1 MISLMR
7 AWTSSTSTLA
17 CRPFPHAPRNEG
29 VIMRI
34 KAFGACVSALAVLGG
49 AAQAEISGNA
59 VKIGVMNDQSGL
71 YADLAGQG
79 SVEAARMAVEDFGGS
94 VNGAAIEVLSAD
106 HQNKPDVGS
115 NIVRQW
121 IDVDDVDV
129 IVDVPTSSVALAVT
143 EIVKEKDRVFLVSG
157 AATTQLTGEA
167 CSPNTIHYTYDTY
180 ALAVGTGRAMV
191 QEGGDTWFFI
201 TADYAFG
208 HQLEED
214 TSKVVQEQGGEV
226 LGSVRHPLSTADFS
240 SYLLQAQGSGAKVIG
255 LANAGTDTTNAIKQ
269 ANEFG
274 ITQAGQQLASLLMFL
289 TDIDALG
296 LDVAQ
301 GLVMTTGF
309 YWDMNDETRAWSER
323 FNERVG
329 QMPTMV
335 QAGVYS
341 AVTHYLNA
349 IKETGSD
356 EAKAVVEQMK
366 ATPVNDFFAKNGTIR
381 DDGRMVHDMYLAEV
395 KTPDESEGRWDYY
408 EILRTIPGD
417 QAFLP
422 VSESSC
428 SLVTQ

>member
-1 MISLMR
+1 MSIR
-7 AWTSSTSTLA
+7 
-17 CRPFPHAPRNEG
+17 
-29 VIMRI
+29 
-34 KAFGACVSALAVLGG
+34 ALAACACAIALLSG
-49 AAQAEISGNA
+49 AVQAEISGNA

-79 SVEAARMAVEDFGGS
+79 SVEAARMAVEDMGGS
-94 VNGAAIEVLSAD
+94 VGGAAIEVLSAD

-115 NIVRQW
+115 NVVRQW
-121 IDVDDVDV
+121 IDVEDVDV
-129 IVDVPTSSVALAVT
+129 IVDVPTSSVALAVN
-143 EIVKEKDRVFLVSG
+143 EIVKEEDRVFLVSG
-157 AATTQLTGEA
+157 AASTQLTGEA
-167 CSPNTIHYTYDTY
+167 CSPNTIHWTYDTY

-191 QEGGDTWFFI
+191 EEGGDSWFFI

-214 TSKVVQEQGGEV
+214 TSTEVREQGGEV

-255 LANAGTDTTNAIKQ
+255 LANAGSDTTNAIKQ
-269 ANEFG
+269 AHEFG
-274 ITQAGQQLASLLMFL
+274 ITQAGQQLASLLLFL
-289 TDIDALG
+289 TDVNALG
-296 LDVAQ
+296 LEVAQ
-301 GLVMTTGF
+301 GLVLTTGF
-309 YWDMNDETRAWSER
+309 YWDMDDETRAWSER

-341 AVTHYLNA
+341 AVSHYLKA
-349 IKETGSD
+349 IEAAGSD
-356 EAKAVVEQMK
+356 DAKTVVEQMK

-381 DDGRMVHDMYLAEV
+381 ADGRMVHDMYLARV
-395 KTPDESEGRWDYY
+395 KSPDELQGKWDYY

-422 VSESSC
+422 LEESTCPLVS
-428 SLVTQ
+428 Q

>member
-1 MISLMR
+1 MKIKMFS
-7 AWTSSTSTLA
+7 A
-17 CRPFPHAPRNEG
+17 CA
-29 VIMRI
+29 
-34 KAFGACVSALAVLGG
+34 SAIALLGG
-49 AAQAEISGNA
+49 AAHAEISGNA

-94 VNGAAIEVLSAD
+94 VNGASIEVLSAD
-106 HQNKPDVGS
+106 HQNKPDIGS

-121 IDVDDVDV
+121 IDVDEVDV
-129 IVDVPTSSVALAVT
+129 VVDVPTSSVALAVT
-143 EIVKEKDRVFLVSG
+143 EIVKEKDKVFLVSG
-157 AATTQLTGEA
+157 AASTELTGGA
-167 CSPNTIHYTYDTY
+167 CSPNTIHWTYDTY

-191 QEGGDTWFFI
+191 QEGGDSWFFI

-214 TSKVVQEQGGEV
+214 TSTVVKEEGGEV
-226 LGSVRHPLSTADFS
+226 LGAVRHPLSSSDFS

-255 LANAGTDTTNAIKQ
+255 LANAGTDTTNSIKQ

-274 ITQAGQQLASLLMFL
+274 ITQAGQQLAALLLFL
-289 TDIDALG
+289 SDVHALG

-301 GLVMTTGF
+301 DLVLTTGF

-323 FNERVG
+323 FNERAG

-341 AVTHYLNA
+341 AVLHYLNA
-349 IKETGSD
+349 IKEAGSD
-356 EAKAVVEQMK
+356 DAKAVVEQMK

-381 DDGRMVHDMYLAEV
+381 DDGRMVHDMYLARV
-395 KTPDESEGRWDYY
+395 KSPDESTGEWDYY

-422 VSESSC
+422 LSESTC

>member
-1 MISLMR
+1 
-7 AWTSSTSTLA
+7 
-17 CRPFPHAPRNEG
+17 
-29 VIMRI
+29 MRI
-34 KAFGACVSALAVLGG
+34 KAFGVCASAIALLGG

-79 SVEAARMAVEDFGGS
+79 SVEAARMAVEDVGGS
-94 VNGAAIEVLSAD
+94 INGASIEVLSAD
-106 HQNKPDVGS
+106 HQNKPDIGS
-115 NIVRQW
+115 NIVREW
-121 IDVDDVDV
+121 IDVDEVDV

-143 EIVKEKDRVFLVSG
+143 EIVKEKDKVFLVSG
-157 AATTQLTGEA
+157 AATTDLTGAA
-167 CSPNTIHYTYDTY
+167 CSPNTIHWSYDTY

-191 QEGGDTWFFI
+191 QEGGDSWFFI

-214 TSKVVQEQGGEV
+214 TANVVKAEGGEV
-226 LGSVRHPLSTADFS
+226 LGAVRHPLSSADFS

-255 LANAGTDTTNAIKQ
+255 LANAGTDTTNSIKQ

-309 YWDMNDETRAWSER
+309 YWDMDDETRAWSER
-323 FNERVG
+323 FNERAG

-349 IKETGSD
+349 IKEVGSD
-356 EAKAVVEQMK
+356 QAKAVVEQMK
-366 ATPVNDFFAKNGTIR
+366 ATPVNDFFAKDGTIR
-381 DDGRMVHDMYLAEV
+381 ADGRMVHDMYLAQV
-395 KTPDESEGRWDYY
+395 KTPEELSGRWDYLT
-408 EILRTIPGD
+408 ILRTIPGD
-417 QAFLP
+417 QAFRPL
-422 VSESSC
+422 SESVC
-428 SLVTQ
+428 PLVTQ

>member
-1 MISLMR
+1 
-7 AWTSSTSTLA
+7 
-17 CRPFPHAPRNEG
+17 
-29 VIMRI
+29 MRI
-34 KAFGACVSALAVLGG
+34 KTLSACASAIALLGG
-49 AAQAEISGNA
+49 AAHAEISGNA

-94 VNGAAIEVLSAD
+94 VNGASIEVLSAD
-106 HQNKPDVGS
+106 HQNKPDIGS
-115 NIVRQW
+115 NVVRQW
-121 IDVDDVDV
+121 IDVDEVDV
-129 IVDVPTSSVALAVT
+129 VVDVPTSSVALAVT
-143 EIVKEKDRVFLVSG
+143 EIVKEKDKVFLVSG
-157 AATTQLTGEA
+157 AASTELTGAA
-167 CSPNTIHYTYDTY
+167 CSPNTIHWTYDTY

-191 QEGGDTWFFI
+191 QEGGDSWFFI

-214 TSKVVQEQGGEV
+214 TSTVVQEEGGEV
-226 LGSVRHPLSTADFS
+226 LGAVRHPLSSADFS

-255 LANAGTDTTNAIKQ
+255 LANAGTDTTNSIKQ

-274 ITQAGQQLASLLMFL
+274 ITQAGQQLAALLLFL
-289 TDIDALG
+289 SDVNALG

-301 GLVMTTGF
+301 DLVLTTGF

-323 FNERVG
+323 FNERAG

-349 IKETGSD
+349 IKEVGGD
-356 EAKAVVEQMK
+356 DAKAVVEQMK

-381 DDGRMVHDMYLAEV
+381 DDGRMVHDMYLARV
-395 KTPDESEGRWDYY
+395 KSPDESTGEWDYY

-422 VSESSC
+422 LAESTC
-428 SLVTQ
+428 PLVTQ

>member
-1 MISLMR
+1 MMSIR
-7 AWTSSTSTLA
+7 
-17 CRPFPHAPRNEG
+17 
-29 VIMRI
+29 V
-34 KAFGACVSALAVLGG
+34 FGACVSALALLSG
-49 AAQAEISGNA
+49 AAKAEISGDT

-79 SVEAARMAVEDFGGS
+79 SVEAARMAVEDVGDI
-94 VNGAAIEVLSAD
+94 GAKVEVLSAD
-106 HQNKPDVGS
+106 HQNKPDIGS
-115 NIVRQW
+115 NVVRQW
-121 IDVDDVDV
+121 IDVDGVDV
-129 IVDVPTSSVALAVT
+129 IVDVPTSSVALAVS
-143 EIVKEKDRVFLVSG
+143 EIVKEKDKVFLVSG

-191 QEGGDTWFFI
+191 QEGGDSWFFI

-208 HQLEED
+208 HQLEAD
-214 TSKVVQEQGGEV
+214 TSAVVEAEGGQV
-226 LGSVRHPLSTADFS
+226 LGSVTHPLSSADFS

-255 LANAGTDTTNAIKQ
+255 LANAGTDTTNSIKQ

-274 ITQAGQQLASLLMFL
+274 ITQAGQQLAALLLFI
-289 TDIDALG
+289 TDVNALG

-301 GLVMTTGF
+301 DLVLTTGF
-309 YWDMNDETRAWSER
+309 YWDLNDETRAWAEQ

-341 AVTHYLNA
+341 AVKHYLEA
-349 IKETGSD
+349 IKAVGSD
-356 EAKAVVEQMK
+356 ESKAVIDQMK

-381 DDGRMVHDMYLAEV
+381 ADGRMVHDMYLARV
-395 KTPDESEGRWDYY
+395 KSPDESSGPWDYY

-417 QAFLP
+417 QAYLP
-422 VSESSC
+422 LSESKC
-428 SLVTQ
+428 PLVNQ

>member
-1 MISLMR
+1 MNIR
-7 AWTSSTSTLA
+7 AL
-17 CRPFPHAPRNEG
+17 
-29 VIMRI
+29 
-34 KAFGACVSALAVLGG
+34 GACASALALLGG
-49 AAQAEISGNA
+49 AAQAEISGDA

-79 SVEAARMAVEDFGGS
+79 SVEAARMAVEDFGELD
-94 VNGAAIEVLSAD
+94 GAEIQVLSAD

-121 IDVDDVDV
+121 IDVDGVDV

-143 EIVKEKDRVFLVSG
+143 EITREKSRVFLVSG
-157 AATTQLTGEA
+157 AATTELTGAA
-167 CSPNTIHYTYDTY
+167 CSPTTIHWAYDTY

-191 QEGGDTWFFI
+191 QEGGDSWFFI

-214 TSKVVQEQGGEV
+214 TANIVKAQGGEV
-226 LGSVRHPLSTADFS
+226 LGAVRHPLSTADFS

-269 ANEFG
+269 AHEFG

-289 TDIDALG
+289 TDVNALG
-296 LDVAQ
+296 LEVAQ

-309 YWDMNDETRAWSER
+309 YWDMNDQTREWSQR

-341 AVTHYLNA
+341 AVSHYLKA
-349 IKETGSD
+349 IKEIGSD
-356 EAKAVVEQMK
+356 ESMAVVEQMK
-366 ATPVNDFFAKNGTIR
+366 ATPVNDFFAPNGKIR
-381 DDGRMVHDMYLAEV
+381 ADGRMVHDMYLAEV
-395 KTPDESEGRWDYY
+395 KSPDESQGKWDYL
-408 EILRTIPGD
+408 EIRRTIPGD
-417 QAFLP
+417 EAFRPLE
-422 VSESSC
+422 ESAC
-428 SLVTQ
+428 PAVNQ

>member
-1 MISLMR
+1 
-7 AWTSSTSTLA
+7 
-17 CRPFPHAPRNEG
+17 
-29 VIMRI
+29 
-34 KAFGACVSALAVLGG
+34 VSAITLMSG
-49 AAQAEISGNA
+49 AAMAQISGDA

-94 VNGAAIEVLSAD
+94 VNGAPIEVLSAD

-115 NIVRQW
+115 NIVREW
-121 IDVDDVDV
+121 IDVQDVDV

-157 AATTQLTGEA
+157 AATTELTGAA
-167 CSPNTIHYTYDTY
+167 CSPNTIHWTYDTY

-191 QEGGDTWFFI
+191 QEGGDSWFFI

-208 HQLEED
+208 HQLEAD
-214 TSKVVQEQGGEV
+214 TAAVVEEEGGQV
-226 LGSVRHPLSTADFS
+226 LGSVRHPLSSSDFS

-309 YWDMNDETRAWSER
+309 YWDMDEETRAWSER
-323 FNERVG
+323 FNERAG

-341 AVTHYLNA
+341 AVMHYLNA
-349 IKETGSD
+349 IQEVGSD
-356 EAKAVVEQMK
+356 QAKAVVDQMK
-366 ATPVNDFFAKNGTIR
+366 ATPIHDFFAKNGQVR
-381 DDGRMVHDMYLAEV
+381 EDGRMVHEMYLAQV
-395 KTPDESEGRWDYY
+395 KTPDESEGRWDYLK
-408 EILRTIPGD
+408 ILRTIPAD

-422 VSESSC
+422 LEESTC

>member
-1 MISLMR
+1 MNVKL
-7 AWTSSTSTLA
+7 L
-17 CRPFPHAPRNEG
+17 
-29 VIMRI
+29 
-34 KAFGACVSALAVLGG
+34 GACVSAIALFSG
-49 AAQAEISGNA
+49 AAQAQISGEA
-59 VKIGVMNDQSGL
+59 VRIGVMNDQSGL

-94 VNGAAIEVLSAD
+94 VNGAPIEVLSAD

-167 CSPNTIHYTYDTY
+167 CSPNTIHWTYDTY

-191 QEGGDTWFFI
+191 QEGGDSWFFI

-214 TSKVVQEQGGEV
+214 TSNVVREEGGEV
-226 LGSVRHPLSTADFS
+226 LGAVRHPLSSADFS

-255 LANAGTDTTNAIKQ
+255 LANAGTDTTNSIKQ

-274 ITQAGQQLASLLMFL
+274 ITQAGQQLAGLLLFI
-289 TDIDALG
+289 TDVDALG

-301 GLVMTTGF
+301 NLVLTTGF

-329 QMPTMV
+329 QMPTMI

-349 IKETGSD
+349 IQETGSD
-356 EAKAVVEQMK
+356 QAKAVVDQMK
-366 ATPVNDFFAKNGTIR
+366 ATPVNDFFAKDGQIR
-381 DDGRMVHDMYLAEV
+381 DDGRMVHEMYLARV
-395 KTPDESEGRWDYY
+395 KTPEESTGKWDYY

-422 VSESSC
+422 IEESTC
-428 SLVTQ
+428 ELVTQ

>member
-1 MISLMR
+1 MSIR
-7 AWTSSTSTLA
+7 VLA
-17 CRPFPHAPRNEG
+17 TCASG
-29 VIMRI
+29 L
-34 KAFGACVSALAVLGG
+34 ALLSG
-49 AAQAEISGNA
+49 AAQAEISGDA

-79 SVEAARMAVEDFGGS
+79 SVEAARMAVEDSSGS
-94 VNGAAIEVLSAD
+94 VGGAQIEVLSAD

-121 IDVDDVDV
+121 IDVDGVDV

-167 CSPNTIHYTYDTY
+167 CSPNTIHWTYDTY
-180 ALAVGTGRAMV
+180 ALAVGTGRAVV
-191 QEGGDTWFFI
+191 QEGGDSWFFI

-214 TSKVVQEQGGEV
+214 TSNVVKEEGGEV

-255 LANAGTDTTNAIKQ
+255 LANAGSDTTNAIKQ
-269 ANEFG
+269 AHEFG
-274 ITQAGQQLASLLMFL
+274 ITEAGQQLASLLLFL
-289 TDIDALG
+289 TDVNALS

-301 GLVMTTGF
+301 GLVLTTGF
-309 YWDMNDETRAWSER
+309 YWDMNDETRAWAER

-341 AVTHYLNA
+341 AVAHYLKA
-349 IKETGSD
+349 IEAAGSD
-356 EAKAVVEQMK
+356 DAKTVVEQMK

-381 DDGRMVHDMYLAEV
+381 ADGRMVHDMYLARV
-395 KTPDESEGRWDYY
+395 KSPDQSQGKWDYY
-408 EILRTIPGD
+408 EILRTIPAD
-417 QAFLP
+417 QAYLP
-422 VSESSC
+422 LAESKC
-428 SLVTQ
+428 PLVNQ

>member
-1 MISLMR
+1 
-7 AWTSSTSTLA
+7 
-17 CRPFPHAPRNEG
+17 
-29 VIMRI
+29 MRI
-34 KAFGACVSALAVLGG
+34 KVFGACVSAIALLGG
-49 AAQAEISGNA
+49 AAHAEISGNA
-59 VKIGVMNDQSGL
+59 IKIGVMNDQSGL

-94 VNGAAIEVLSAD
+94 VDGATIEVLSAD

-121 IDVDDVDV
+121 IDVEEVDV

-143 EIVKEKDRVFLVSG
+143 EIVKEKDKVFLVSG
-157 AATTQLTGEA
+157 AATTDLTGSA
-167 CSPNTIHYTYDTY
+167 CSPNTIHWTYDTY

-214 TSKVVQEQGGEV
+214 TSNVVKEEGGEV
-226 LGSVRHPLSTADFS
+226 LGAVRHPLSSSDFS

-255 LANAGTDTTNAIKQ
+255 LANAGTDTTNSIKQ

-289 TDIDALG
+289 SDVNALG

-301 GLVMTTGF
+301 GLILTTGF

-323 FNERVG
+323 FNERAG

-341 AVTHYLNA
+341 AVAHYLNA
-349 IKETGSD
+349 IKEIGSD
-356 EAKAVVEQMK
+356 EAKPVVEQMK
-366 ATPVNDFFAKNGTIR
+366 ATPVNDFFAKNGTVR
-381 DDGRMVHDMYLAEV
+381 EDGRMVHDMYLARV
-395 KTPDESEGRWDYY
+395 KSPDESSGPWDYY
-408 EILRTIPGD
+408 EILRTIPAD
-417 QAFLP
+417 QAYRPL
-422 VSESSC
+422 SESAC
-428 SLVTQ
+428 PLVTQ

>member
-1 MISLMR
+1 
-7 AWTSSTSTLA
+7 
-17 CRPFPHAPRNEG
+17 
-29 VIMRI
+29 
-34 KAFGACVSALAVLGG
+34 VSAITLMSG
-49 AAQAEISGNA
+49 AAMAQISGDA

-94 VNGAAIEVLSAD
+94 VNGAPIEVLSAD

-115 NIVRQW
+115 NIVREW
-121 IDVDDVDV
+121 IDVQDVDV

-157 AATTQLTGEA
+157 AATTELTGAA
-167 CSPNTIHYTYDTY
+167 CSPNTIHWTYDTY

-191 QEGGDTWFFI
+191 QEGGDSWFFI

-208 HQLEED
+208 HQLEAD
-214 TSKVVQEQGGEV
+214 TAAVVEEEGGQV
-226 LGSVRHPLSTADFS
+226 LGSVRHPLSSSDFS

-309 YWDMNDETRAWSER
+309 YWDMDEETRAWSER
-323 FNERVG
+323 FNERAG

-349 IKETGSD
+349 IQEVGSD
-356 EAKAVVEQMK
+356 QAKAVVDQMK
-366 ATPVNDFFAKNGTIR
+366 ATPIHDFFAKNGQVR
-381 DDGRMVHDMYLAEV
+381 EDGRMVHEMYLAQV
-395 KTPDESEGRWDYY
+395 KTPDESEGRWDYLK
-408 EILRTIPGD
+408 ILRTIPAD

-422 VSESSC
+422 LEESTC

>member
-1 MISLMR
+1 MKIKAL
-7 AWTSSTSTLA
+7 LA
-17 CRPFPHAPRNEG
+17 CA
-29 VIMRI
+29 
-34 KAFGACVSALAVLGG
+34 SAIGLLGG

-59 VKIGVMNDQSGL
+59 VKIGVLNDQSGL

-115 NIVRQW
+115 NVVRQW
-121 IDVDDVDV
+121 IDVDEVDV

-157 AATTQLTGEA
+157 AATTELTGAA
-167 CSPNTIHYTYDTY
+167 CSPNTIHWTYDTY

-191 QEGGDTWFFI
+191 QEGGDSWFFI

-214 TSKVVQEQGGEV
+214 TSNVVKEEGGQV

-255 LANAGTDTTNAIKQ
+255 LANAGTDTTNSIKQ

-274 ITQAGQQLASLLMFL
+274 ITQAGQQLAALLMFL

-323 FNERVG
+323 FNERTG
-329 QMPTMV
+329 KMPTMV

-349 IKETGSD
+349 IQEAGTD
-356 EAKAVVEQMK
+356 EAKTVVEQMK
-366 ATPVNDFFAKNGTIR
+366 ATPVHDFFAPNGTIR
-381 DDGRMVHDMYLAEV
+381 EDGRMVHDMYLAQV
-395 KTPDESEGRWDYY
+395 KTPDESEGRWDYLN
-408 EILRTIPGD
+408 ILTTIPGD
-417 QAFLP
+417 QAYLP
-422 VSESSC
+422 LSESKC

>member
-1 MISLMR
+1 MK
-7 AWTSSTSTLA
+7 
-17 CRPFPHAPRNEG
+17 
-29 VIMRI
+29 I
-34 KAFGACVSALAVLGG
+34 KAFGACASAIALLGG
-49 AAQAEISGNA
+49 AAHAEISGNA

-94 VNGAAIEVLSAD
+94 VNGAPIEVLSAD

-115 NIVRQW
+115 NIVRAW

-143 EIVKEKDRVFLVSG
+143 EIVKEKDKVFLVSG
-157 AATTQLTGEA
+157 AATTDLTGAA
-167 CSPNTIHYTYDTY
+167 CSPNTIHWTYDTY

-191 QEGGDTWFFI
+191 QEGGDSWFFI

-208 HQLEED
+208 HSLEQD
-214 TSKVVQEQGGEV
+214 TAAVVEEMGGEV
-226 LGSVRHPLSTADFS
+226 LGAVRHPLSTADFS

-274 ITQAGQQLASLLMFL
+274 ITQAGQQLAALLMFL
-289 TDIDALG
+289 TDINALG
-296 LDVAQ
+296 LEVAQ

-309 YWDMNDETRAWSER
+309 YWDMNDETRAWAER

-349 IKETGSD
+349 IQEGGGD
-356 EAKAVVEQMK
+356 AAKAVVEQMK

-381 DDGRMVHDMYLAEV
+381 ADGRMVHDMYLAQV
-395 KTPDESEGRWDYY
+395 KTPEESSGRWDYLK
-408 EILRTIPGD
+408 ILRTIPAE

-422 VSESSC
+422 LSQSTC

>member
-1 MISLMR
+1 MK
-7 AWTSSTSTLA
+7 
-17 CRPFPHAPRNEG
+17 
-29 VIMRI
+29 I
-34 KAFGACVSALAVLGG
+34 KAFGACASAIALLGG
-49 AAQAEISGNA
+49 AAQAQISGDV

-94 VNGAAIEVLSAD
+94 AGGVPIEVLSAD
-106 HQNKPDVGS
+106 HQNKPDIGS
-115 NIVRQW
+115 NIVREW

-143 EIVKEKDRVFLVSG
+143 EIVKEKDKVFLVSG
-157 AATTQLTGEA
+157 AATTELTGEA
-167 CSPNTIHYTYDTY
+167 CSPNTIHWTYDTY

-191 QEGGDTWFFI
+191 QEGGDSWFFI

-214 TSKVVQEQGGEV
+214 TSTVVQEEGGEV
-226 LGSVRHPLSTADFS
+226 LGAVRHPLSSSDFS

-255 LANAGTDTTNAIKQ
+255 LANAGTDTTNSIKQ
-269 ANEFG
+269 ATEFG
-274 ITQAGQQLASLLMFL
+274 ITQAGQQLAALLLFL
-289 TDIDALG
+289 TDVNALG

-301 GLVMTTGF
+301 DLVLTTGF

-349 IKETGSD
+349 IQ
-356 EAKAVVEQMK
+356 EAATDDAKTVVEQMK

-381 DDGRMVHDMYLAEV
+381 DDGRMVHDMYLARV
-395 KTPDESEGRWDYY
+395 KSPDESSGEWDYY

>member
-1 MISLMR
+1 M
-7 AWTSSTSTLA
+7 
-17 CRPFPHAPRNEG
+17 N
-29 VIMRI
+29 I
-34 KAFGACVSALAVLGG
+34 KVLGACVSAIAVLGG
-49 AAQAEISGNA
+49 AARAEISGNA

-79 SVEAARMAVEDFGGS
+79 SVEAARMAVEDMGGS
-94 VNGAAIEVLSAD
+94 VGGAAIEVLSAD

-115 NIVRQW
+115 NVVRQW

-129 IVDVPTSSVALAVT
+129 IVDVPTSSVALAVN

-167 CSPNTIHYTYDTY
+167 CSPNTIHWTYDTY

-191 QEGGDTWFFI
+191 QEGGDSWFFI

-214 TSKVVQEQGGEV
+214 TSTVVQEEGGQV
-226 LGSVRHPLSTADFS
+226 LGAVRHPLSTADFS

-274 ITQAGQQLASLLMFL
+274 ITQAGQQLASLLLFL
-289 TDIDALG
+289 SDVNALG

-301 GLVMTTGF
+301 GLVLTTGF
-309 YWDMNDETRAWSER
+309 YWDMDNETRTWSER

-341 AVTHYLNA
+341 AVAHYLKA
-349 IKETGSD
+349 IEATGSD
-356 EAKAVVEQMK
+356 QAKPVIEQMK

-381 DDGRMVHDMYLAEV
+381 EDGRMVHDMYLARV
-395 KTPDESEGRWDYY
+395 KSPDESTQKWDYY

-422 VSESSC
+422 LAESTC
-428 SLVTQ
+428 PLVTQ

>member
-1 MISLMR
+1 
-7 AWTSSTSTLA
+7 
-17 CRPFPHAPRNEG
+17 
-29 VIMRI
+29 MRI
-34 KAFGACVSALAVLGG
+34 KALSACVSAIALLGG

-115 NIVRQW
+115 NVVRQW

-157 AATTQLTGEA
+157 AATTELTGAA
-167 CSPNTIHYTYDTY
+167 CSPNTIHWTYDTY

-191 QEGGDTWFFI
+191 QEGGDSWFFI

-214 TSKVVQEQGGEV
+214 TANVVKEEGGEV
-226 LGSVRHPLSTADFS
+226 LGSVRHPLSSSDFS

-255 LANAGTDTTNAIKQ
+255 LANAGTDTTNSIKQ

-289 TDIDALG
+289 SDVNALG

-301 GLVMTTGF
+301 DLILTTGF

-323 FNERVG
+323 FNERAG

-349 IKETGSD
+349 IQAAGSD
-356 EAKAVVEQMK
+356 QAQAVVEQMK
-366 ATPVNDFFAKNGTIR
+366 ATPVNDFFAKDGTVR
-381 DDGRMVHDMYLAEV
+381 EDGRMVHDMYLARV
-395 KTPDESEGRWDYY
+395 KSPDESEGPWDYY

-417 QAFLP
+417 QAYLP
-422 VSESSC
+422 LSESKC
-428 SLVTQ
+428 PLVTQ